1 MQKSM
6 TLDED
11 FPRNIQYHFR
21 FDGYS
26 KNYIYTFFF
35 CLFFASVAILL
46 FQRTYCFNWYN
57 SVYNSIFFINLIGC
71 FCVAITTI
79 ILH

>member
-21 FDGYS
+21 FHGYS

-35 CLFFASVAILL
+35 FFFLL
-46 FQRTYCFNWYN
+46 LWQYY
-57 SVYNSIFFINLIGC
+57 FFKGLIVLIGIIQY
-71 FCVAITTI
+71 ITVFPLLI
-79 ILH
+79 